1 MFVGCPKK
9 WHVTIMQPVYQA
21 VFKKLYLKKYFLI
34 CKTFFKVIRLHY
46 YTMKEGMTIAI
57 PMAAERNRNI
67 THTIKTMSK
76 KLLGFIKQRVAS
88 NEDAEDIL
96 QDVFYQFAGNP
107 EPIEQT
113 TAWLYKVA
121 RNKITDN
128 YRKHKL
134 PLADDVLQN
143 TEAEEENFNWKELLF
158 TNDTN
163 PETEYLRN
171 LFWEELK
178 TALDELP
185 AEQRDVFIQNEIDG
199 IAFKDIAAATG
210 EAVATLISRKRYA
223 VLHLR
228 SRLAVLKDELL
239 NY

>member
-1 MFVGCPKK
+1 MED
-9 WHVTIMQPVYQA
+9 A
-21 VFKKLYLKKYFLI
+21 
-34 CKTFFKVIRLHY
+34 
-46 YTMKEGMTIAI
+46 MTIAI

-67 THTIKTMSK
+67 TTTIKLMSK
-76 KLLGFIKQRVAS
+76 RLLGFIKQRVAS

-121 RNKITDN
+121 RNKITDS
-128 YRKHKL
+128 YRKQKL
-134 PLADDVLQN
+134 PLADDVLPVSE
-143 TEAEEENFNWKELLF
+143 TDDDSFDWKEMLF
-158 TNDTN
+158 SNDSN
-163 PETEYLRN
+163 PETAYLRN

-178 TALDELP
+178 AALDELP

-199 IAFKDIAAATG
+199 IAFKDMAAASG

-228 SRLAVLKDELL
+228 NRLAVLKNELL

>member
-1 MFVGCPKK
+1 
-9 WHVTIMQPVYQA
+9 
-21 VFKKLYLKKYFLI
+21 
-34 CKTFFKVIRLHY
+34 
-46 YTMKEGMTIAI
+46 MKEGMTIAI
-57 PMAAERNRNI
+57 PMAAERNKNI
-67 THTIKTMSK
+67 STTIKAISK
-76 KLLGFIKQRVAS
+76 RLLGFIKQRVAS

-96 QDVFYQFAGNP
+96 QDVLYQFAGNP

-134 PLADDVLQN
+134 PLAEDIMQGSDSGD
-143 TEAEEENFNWKELLF
+143 ESFNWKELLF
-158 TNDTN
+158 TNDGN

-178 TALDELP
+178 AALDELP

-228 SRLAVLKDELL
+228 SRLAVLKNELL